1 MFGAHAAKQSAG
13 TVTTMPMISR
23 SLRPYRSPTAP
34 KYSTE
39 AASPSE

>member
-1 MFGAHAAKQSAG
+1 MFGAQAARQSAG
-13 TVTTMPMISR
+13 TVTTMPTMSR

-34 KYSTE
+34 KYSTD